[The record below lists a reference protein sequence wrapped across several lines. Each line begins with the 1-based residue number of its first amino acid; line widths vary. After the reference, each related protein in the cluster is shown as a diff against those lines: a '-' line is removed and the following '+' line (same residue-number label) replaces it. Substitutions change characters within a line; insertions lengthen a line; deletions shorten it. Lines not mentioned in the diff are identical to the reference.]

1 MNKKNKVLLGAI
13 GLVLLSGIAATSST
27 FAWFTTVRTASISY
41 SEATVQSSDGNL
53 AIEYLSS
60 LNTWSGEPSYEPS
73 YDEEANKVTIAGAN
87 KVTDISGDGKTF
99 YKPVWTTPVSIASS
113 IETVPTTGDPGVA
126 DGFYIDFTVRLSR
139 DNAVA
144 ENGLKV
150 YLGTG
155 TTIAPKDSSSDKDKG
170 AVKAARLAVIDHQG
184 NVKVRWAPEQETDP
198 KYITTGDGELY
209 GVSDFKTTTDSTYK
223 HGAITSADSMAA
235 ADAAGFLVADLSKG
249 VANKRDVTF
258 RIWLEG
264 EDKDCDNDILGGVF
278 NVNIALYTFIN

>member
-41 SEATVQSSDGNL
+41 SEATVQSSDGDL
-53 AIEYLSS
+53 TIEYLRS
-60 LNTWSGEPSYEPS
+60 LNTWSGGST

-99 YKPVWTTPVSIASS
+99 YKPVWTTPVSTASS
-113 IETVPTTGDPGVA
+113 IEPVPTTGDPGVA

-139 DNAVA
+139 SNAVA

-155 TTIAPKDSSSDKDKG
+155 TTIAPKDPLNPKDTG
-170 AVKAARLAVIDHQG
+170 AVEAARLAVIDHQG
-184 NVKVRWAPEQETDP
+184 NVKVRWAPKEETGA
-198 KYITTGDGELY
+198 KYITTGTGSIY
-209 GVSDFKTTTDSTYK
+209 GVSGFETTTDSTYK
-223 HGAITSADSMAA
+223 HGEITSADSMAA
-235 ADAAGFLVADLSKG
+235 ADEAGFLVADLSKNE
-249 VANKRDVTF
+249 ATEREVTF

-264 EDKDCDNDILGGVF
+264 EDSDCDNDILGGVF

>member
-60 LNTWSGEPSYEPS
+60 LNTWSGAPT
-73 YDEEANKVTIAGAN
+73 YDAEANKVTIAGAN

-99 YKPVWTTPVSIASS
+99 YKPVWTTPVSAASS
-113 IETVPTTGDPGVA
+113 IETVPTTGSPGVA

-139 DNAVA
+139 DNDVD

-155 TTIAPKDSSSDKDKG
+155 TTIAPKDSQSSKDTG

-184 NVKVRWAPEQETDP
+184 NVKVRWAPEQETEP

-209 GVSDFKTTTDSTYK
+209 GVSDFKTTTDSNLK
-223 HGAITSADSMAA
+223 HGEITSADSKAA
-235 ADAAGFLVADLSKG
+235 ADGAGFLVADLSKN
-249 VANKRDVTF
+249 VATERDVTF

-264 EDKDCDNDILGGVF
+264 EDEHCNNDILGGVF
-278 NVNIALYTFIN
+278 KVNIALYTFIN

>member
-41 SEATVQSSDGNL
+41 SEATVQSSDGDL
-53 AIEYLSS
+53 TIEYLRS
-60 LNTWSGEPSYEPS
+60 LNTWSGGST

-99 YKPVWTTPVSIASS
+99 YKPVWTTPVSAASS
-113 IETVPTTGDPGVA
+113 IETVPTTGSAGVA

-139 DNAVA
+139 SNAVA

-155 TTIAPKDSSSDKDKG
+155 TTIAPKDPLNPKDTG
-170 AVKAARLAVIDHQG
+170 AVEAARLAVIDHEG
-184 NVKVRWAPEQETDP
+184 NVKVRWAPKEETGA
-198 KYITTGDGELY
+198 KYITTGTGSIY
-209 GVSDFKTTTDSTYK
+209 GVSGFETTTDSTYK
-223 HGAITSADSMAA
+223 HGEITSADSMAA
-235 ADAAGFLVADLSKG
+235 AEAAGFLVCDLSKNE
-249 VANKRDVTF
+249 ANERDVTF

-264 EDKDCDNDILGGVF
+264 EDSDCDNDILGGVF
-278 NVNIALYTFIN
+278 NVNIALYTFVN

>member
-53 AIEYLSS
+53 AIEYISS
-60 LNTWSGEPSYEPS
+60 LNTWNGDPT
-73 YDEEANKVTIAGAN
+73 YDAEANKVTIAGAN

-99 YKPVWTTPVSIASS
+99 YKPVWTTPVSAASS
-113 IETVPTTGDPGVA
+113 IETVPTTGDSAVA

-184 NVKVRWAPEQETDP
+184 NVKVRWAPEEETGA
-198 KYITTGDGELY
+198 KYITTGDGSLY
-209 GVSDFKTTTDSTYK
+209 GVSGFKTTTDLNYK
-223 HGAITSADSMAA
+223 HGEITSAGSKAA

-249 VANKRDVTF
+249 VAKERDVTF

-264 EDKDCDNDILGGVF
+264 EDEDCNNEILGGAF

>member
-41 SEATVQSSDGNL
+41 SEATVQSSDGDL
-53 AIEYLSS
+53 TIEYVRS
-60 LNTWSGEPSYEPS
+60 LNIWSGGST
-73 YDEEANKVTIAGAN
+73 YDEAANKVTIAGAN

-99 YKPVWTTPVSIASS
+99 YKPVWTTPVSTASS

-126 DGFYIDFTVRLSR
+126 VADGFFIDFTVRLSR
-139 DNAVA
+139 DNDVD

-155 TTIAPKDSSSDKDKG
+155 TTIAPNNPSNPKDTG
-170 AVKAARLAVIDHQG
+170 AVKAARLAVIDHEE
-184 NVKVRWAPEQETDP
+184 NVKVRWAPEEEAGA
-198 KYITTGDGELY
+198 KYITTGTDTDSLY
-209 GVSDFKTTTDSTYK
+209 GVSGFKTTTDKDYK
-223 HGAITSADSMAA
+223 HGEITSAESMDD
-235 ADAAGFLVADLSKG
+235 ADEAGFLVADLSKG
-249 VANKRDVTF
+249 VANEANVTF

-264 EDKDCDNDILGGVF
+264 EDEHCNNDILGGVF
-278 NVNIALYTFIN
+278 DVNIALYTFVN

>member
-53 AIEYLSS
+53 AIEYKSS
-60 LNTWSGEPSYEPS
+60 LNTWSGTPS
-73 YDEEANKVTIAGAN
+73 YDPAANKVTIAGAN

-99 YKPVWTTPVSIASS
+99 YKPVWTTPVSTASS
-113 IETVPTTGDPGVA
+113 IEPVPTTGDPGVA

-139 DNAVA
+139 GNAVA

-170 AVKAARLAVIDHQG
+170 AVQAARLAVIDHEE
-184 NVKVRWAPEQETDP
+184 NVKVRWAPEEETEA

-209 GVSDFKTTTDSTYK
+209 GVSDFKTTTDSDYK
-223 HGAITSADSMAA
+223 HGEITSAESKAA
-235 ADAAGFLVADLSKG
+235 ADLAGFLVADLSKG
-249 VANKRDVTF
+249 VANEANVTF

-264 EDKDCDNDILGGVF
+264 EDKDCNNDILGGVF

>member
-27 FAWFTTVRTASISY
+27 FAWFTTVRTASIAY

-53 AIEYLSS
+53 AIDYQSS
-60 LNTWSGEPSYEPS
+60 LNTWSGAPT
-73 YDEEANKVTIAGAN
+73 YDAEANKVTIAGAN

-99 YKPVWTTPVSIASS
+99 YKPVWTTPVSAASS
-113 IETVPTTGDPGVA
+113 IETVATSGAAGVA

-139 DNAVA
+139 SNAVN

-155 TTIAPKDSSSDKDKG
+155 TTIAPKDGSNPADTG
-170 AVKAARLAVIDHQG
+170 AVKAARLAVLDSLG
-184 NVKVRWAPEQETDP
+184 NVKVRWAPEEETGA
-198 KYITTGDGELY
+198 KYITTGTGPLY
-209 GVSDFKTTTDSTYK
+209 GVDGFETTTDSTYK
-223 HGAITSADSMAA
+223 HGTITSAGTMAA
-235 ADAAGFLVADLSKG
+235 ADAAGFLVADLSKT
-249 VANKRDVTF
+249 VANEANVTF

-264 EDKDCDNDILGGVF
+264 EDTHCANAILGGKF
-278 NVNIALYTFIN
+278 NVNIALYTFVN

>member
-53 AIEYLSS
+53 AIDYQSS
-60 LNTWSGEPSYEPS
+60 LNTWSGAPS
-73 YDEEANKVTIAGAN
+73 YDAEANKVTIAGAN

-99 YKPVWTTPVSIASS
+99 YKPVWTTPVSTASS
-113 IETVPTTGDPGVA
+113 IETVPTTGSPGVA

-139 DNAVA
+139 DNAVD

-155 TTIAPKDSSSDKDKG
+155 TTIAPKDPENPKDTG
-170 AVKAARLAVIDHQG
+170 AVKAARLAVIDHEG
-184 NVKVRWAPEQETDP
+184 DVKVRWAPEEETGA
-198 KYITTGDGELY
+198 KYITTGTGPLY
-209 GVSDFKTTTDSTYK
+209 GVSDFETTTDSNYK
-223 HGAITSADSMAA
+223 HGEITSADSKAA
-235 ADAAGFLVADLSKG
+235 ADDAGFLVCDLSKD
-249 VANKRDVTF
+249 VANERDVTF

-264 EDKDCDNDILGGVF
+264 EDKDCNNDILGGVF
-278 NVNIALYTFIN
+278 NVNIALYTFVN

>member
-53 AIEYLSS
+53 AIEYVSS
-60 LNTWSGEPSYEPS
+60 LNTWSGVS
-73 YDEEANKVTIAGAN
+73 YDAEANKVTIAGAN

-99 YKPVWTTPVSIASS
+99 YKPVWTTPVSAASN

-139 DNAVA
+139 DNAVD

-150 YLGTG
+150 YLGSD
-155 TTIAPKDSSSDKDKG
+155 TTIAPNSSSPEDTG

-184 NVKVRWAPEQETDP
+184 DVKVRWAPEQETDP

-209 GVSDFKTTTDSTYK
+209 GVSGFETITDEDYK

-235 ADAAGFLVADLSKG
+235 AEAAGFLVADLSKNE
-249 VANKRDVTF
+249 ATERDVTF

-264 EDKDCDNDILGGVF
+264 EDSDCNNEILGGAF
-278 NVNIALYTFIN
+278 NVNIALYTFIS

>member
-53 AIEYLSS
+53 AIQYLSS
-60 LNTWSGEPSYEPS
+60 LNTWSGEPS

-99 YKPVWTTPVSIASS
+99 YKPVWTTPVTAASS

-155 TTIAPKDSSSDKDKG
+155 TTIAPKDSSNPKDTG
-170 AVKAARLAVIDHQG
+170 AVKAARLAVIDHEG
-184 NVKVRWAPEQETDP
+184 NVKVRWAPEEETGA
-198 KYITTGDGELY
+198 KYITTGTSSLY
-209 GVSDFKTTTDSTYK
+209 GVSGFETTTDSNYK
-223 HGAITSADSMAA
+223 HGEITSADSKAA
-235 ADAAGFLVADLSKG
+235 ADAAGFLVADLSKNE
-249 VANKRDVTF
+249 ANERDVTF

-264 EDKDCDNDILGGVF
+264 EDEDCNNDILGGVF
-278 NVNIALYTFIN
+278 NVNIALYTFVN

>member
-53 AIEYLSS
+53 AIEYKSS
-60 LNTWSGEPSYEPS
+60 LNTWSGTPS

-99 YKPVWTTPVSIASS
+99 YKPVWTTPVSTASN
-113 IETVPTTGDPGVA
+113 IETVKTTGSPGVA

-139 DNAVA
+139 DNAVD

-155 TTIAPKDSSSDKDKG
+155 TTIAPKDPENPKDTG
-170 AVKAARLAVIDHQG
+170 AVKAARLAVIDQE
-184 NVKVRWAPEQETDP
+184 NVKVRWAPEQETEA
-198 KYITTGDGELY
+198 KYITTGTGDTDSLY
-209 GVSDFKTTTDSTYK
+209 GVSGFKTTTDDDYK
-223 HGAITSADSMAA
+223 YGEITSADSMTD
-235 ADAAGFLVADLSKG
+235 ADAAGFLVCDLSKN
-249 VANKRDVTF
+249 VATKRDVTF

-264 EDKDCDNDILGGVF
+264 EDSDCNNDILGGVF

>member
-60 LNTWSGEPSYEPS
+60 LNTWNGEPS
-73 YDEEANKVTIAGAN
+73 YDEDANKVTIAGAN

-99 YKPVWTTPVSIASS
+99 YKPVWTTPVSAASN

-139 DNAVA
+139 DNDVD

-155 TTIAPKDSSSDKDKG
+155 TTIAPKDSQSSKDTG

-184 NVKVRWAPEQETDP
+184 NVKVRWAPEEETGA
-198 KYITTGDGELY
+198 KYITTGTNSLY
-209 GVSDFKTTTDSTYK
+209 GVSGFETTTDSDYK
-223 HGAITSADSMAA
+223 HGEITSAGSKAA
-235 ADAAGFLVADLSKG
+235 ADGAGFLVADLSKNI
-249 VANKRDVTF
+249 ANQRDVTF

-264 EDKDCDNDILGGVF
+264 EDSDCDNDILGGVF

>member
-53 AIEYLSS
+53 AIEYVSS
-60 LNTWSGEPSYEPS
+60 LNTWSGTPSYNK
-73 YDEEANKVTIAGAN
+73 EANKVTIAGAN

-99 YKPVWTTPVSIASS
+99 YKPVWTTPVSTASS
-113 IETVPTTGDPGVA
+113 IETVPTTGSPGVAVA

-139 DNAVA
+139 DNDVD

-150 YLGTG
+150 YLGDG
-155 TTIAPKDSSSDKDKG
+155 TTIAPRDPENPEDTG
-170 AVKAARLAVIDHQG
+170 AVKAARLAVIDHKG
-184 NVKVRWAPEQETDP
+184 DVKVRWAPEEEEGA
-198 KYITTGDGELY
+198 KYITTATAGSLY
-209 GVSDFKTTTDSTYK
+209 GVSGFETTTDLNYK
-223 HGAITSADSMAA
+223 HGAITSAESMDD
-235 ADAAGFLVADLSKG
+235 ADDAGFLVADLSKD
-249 VANKRDVTF
+249 VANEANVTF

-264 EDKDCDNDILGGVF
+264 EDEHCNNAILGGVF

>member
-41 SEATVQSSDGNL
+41 SKATVQSSDGNL
-53 AIEYLSS
+53 AIEYVSS
-60 LNTWSGEPSYEPS
+60 LNTWSSTPS

-99 YKPVWTTPVSIASS
+99 YKPVWTTPVTAASS

-126 DGFYIDFTVRLSR
+126 DGFYIDFTVCLSR
-139 DNAVA
+139 DNAEAENA

-155 TTIAPKDSSSDKDKG
+155 TTIAPKNPGNSKDTG
-170 AVKAARLAVIDHQG
+170 AVKAARLAVIDDEE

-209 GVSDFKTTTDSTYK
+209 GVSDFKTTTDSDYK
-223 HGAITSADSMAA
+223 HGEITSADSMAA
-235 ADAAGFLVADLSKG
+235 ADQAGFLVADLSKG
-249 VANKRDVTF
+249 VATEANVTF

>member
-41 SEATVQSSDGNL
+41 SKATVQSSDGNL
-53 AIEYLSS
+53 AIDYQSS
-60 LNTWSGEPSYEPS
+60 LNTWSGAPT
-73 YDEEANKVTIAGAN
+73 YDAEANKVTIAGAN

-99 YKPVWTTPVSIASS
+99 YKPVWTTPVSAASS
-113 IETVPTTGDPGVA
+113 IGTVPTTGDPGVA

-170 AVKAARLAVIDHQG
+170 AVKAARLAVIDHEE
-184 NVKVRWAPEQETDP
+184 NVKVRWAPEEEP
-198 KYITTGDGELY
+198 EAKYITNGTGSIY
-209 GVSDFKTTTDSTYK
+209 GVSGFKTTTDSNLK
-223 HGAITSADSMAA
+223 QGEIISATSMTA
-235 ADAAGFLVADLSKG
+235 ADQSGFLVADLSKNE
-249 VANKRDVTF
+249 ATERDVTF

-264 EDKDCDNDILGGVF
+264 EDEHCNNNILGGVF

>member
-53 AIEYLSS
+53 AIDYQSS
-60 LNTWSGEPSYEPS
+60 LNTWSGAPT
-73 YDEEANKVTIAGAN
+73 YDAEANKVTIAGAN

-99 YKPVWTTPVSIASS
+99 YKPVWTTPVSAASS

-126 DGFYIDFTVRLSR
+126 DGFYIDFTVRLRR

-155 TTIAPKDSSSDKDKG
+155 TTIAPKDPENPKDTG
-170 AVKAARLAVIDHQG
+170 AVQAARLAVIDHQG
-184 NVKVRWAPEQETDP
+184 NVKVRWAPEQETEP
-198 KYITTGDGELY
+198 KYITTGNGPLY
-209 GVSDFKTTTDSTYK
+209 GVSGFEATTDSNLK
-223 HGAITSADSMAA
+223 HGKITSADSKAA
-235 ADAAGFLVADLSKG
+235 ADQAGFLVADLSKG
-249 VANKRDVTF
+249 VANERDVTF

-264 EDKDCDNDILGGVF
+264 EDEHCNNNILGGVF

>member
-60 LNTWSGEPSYEPS
+60 LNTWSGAPS

-99 YKPVWTTPVSIASS
+99 YKPVWTTPVSAASS
-113 IETVPTTGDPGVA
+113 IETVPTTGDSGVA

-155 TTIAPKDSSSDKDKG
+155 TTIAPKDSSNDKDTG
-170 AVKAARLAVIDHQG
+170 AVKAARLAVIDHEE
-184 NVKVRWAPEQETDP
+184 NVKVRWAPEEETGA
-198 KYITTGDGELY
+198 KYITTGDDSLY
-209 GVSDFKTTTDSTYK
+209 GVSGFETTTDLNYK
-223 HGAITSADSMAA
+223 HGEITSAESKAA
-235 ADAAGFLVADLSKG
+235 ADLAGFLVADLSKG
-249 VANKRDVTF
+249 VAKQANVTF

-264 EDKDCDNDILGGVF
+264 EDKDCDNDILGGAF

>member
-53 AIEYLSS
+53 AIEYKSS
-60 LNTWSGEPSYEPS
+60 LNTWSGTPS

-99 YKPVWTTPVSIASS
+99 YKPVWTTPVSAASS

-126 DGFYIDFTVRLSR
+126 DGFYIDFTVGLRR
-139 DNAVA
+139 DNAVD

-150 YLGTG
+150 YLGSG
-155 TTIAPKDSSSDKDKG
+155 TTIAPKNPEDPKDKG
-170 AVKAARLAVIDHQG
+170 AVKAARLAVIDHEG
-184 NVKVRWAPEQETDP
+184 DVKVRWAPEQETDP

-223 HGAITSADSMAA
+223 HGAITSADSMDD
-235 ADAAGFLVADLSKG
+235 ADDAGFLVCDLSKN
-249 VANKRDVTF
+249 VATERDVTF

-264 EDKDCDNDILGGVF
+264 EDSDCDNDILGGVF

>member
-41 SEATVQSSDGNL
+41 SEATVQASDGNL

-60 LNTWSGEPSYEPS
+60 LNNWSGGST
-73 YDEEANKVTIAGAN
+73 YDAEANKVTIAGAN

-99 YKPVWTTPVSIASS
+99 YKPVWTTPVSTASS
-113 IETVPTTGDPGVA
+113 IETVPTTGSPGVA

-139 DNAVA
+139 DNDVD

-155 TTIAPKDSSSDKDKG
+155 TTIAPKDPENLADTG
-170 AVKAARLAVIDHQG
+170 AVKAARLAVIDHEG
-184 NVKVRWAPEQETDP
+184 DVKVRWAPEQETEP
-198 KYITTGDGELY
+198 KYITTGTDSLY
-209 GVSDFKTTTDSTYK
+209 GVSGFETTTDLNYK
-223 HGAITSADSMAA
+223 HGEITSADSKAA
-235 ADAAGFLVADLSKG
+235 ADLAGFLVADLSKG
-249 VANKRDVTF
+249 VATEANVTF

-264 EDKDCDNDILGGVF
+264 EDKDCNNDILGGVF

>member
-41 SEATVQSSDGNL
+41 SKATVQSSDGNL
-53 AIEYLSS
+53 AIEYVSS
-60 LNTWSGEPSYEPS
+60 LNNWSGAPS
-73 YDEEANKVTIAGAN
+73 YDAVANKVTIAGAN

-99 YKPVWTTPVSIASS
+99 YKPVWTTPVSTASN

-126 DGFYIDFTVRLSR
+126 DGFYIDFTVGLSR
-139 DNAVA
+139 DNALA

-155 TTIAPKDSSSDKDKG
+155 TTIAPNSSNPEDTG
-170 AVKAARLAVIDHQG
+170 AVKAARLAVIDQE
-184 NVKVRWAPEQETDP
+184 NVKVRWAPEQETEA
-198 KYITTGDGELY
+198 KYITTGDGSLY
-209 GVSDFKTTTDSTYK
+209 DVSGFKTTTDSTYK
-223 HGAITSADSMAA
+223 HGEITSAESKAA
-235 ADAAGFLVADLSKG
+235 ADLAGFLVADLSKG
-249 VANKRDVTF
+249 VATEANVTF

-264 EDKDCDNDILGGVF
+264 EDKDCNNDILGGVF

>member
-53 AIEYLSS
+53 AINYKSS
-60 LNTWSGEPSYEPS
+60 LNTWSGEPTYNA
-73 YDEEANKVTIAGAN
+73 EANKVTIAGAN

-99 YKPVWTTPVSIASS
+99 YKPVWTTPVSTASS
-113 IETVPTTGDPGVA
+113 IETVKTTGSAGVA
-126 DGFYIDFTVRLSR
+126 DGFYIDFTVGLSR
-139 DNAVA
+139 DNAVD

-155 TTIAPKDSSSDKDKG
+155 TTIAAKDPGNSKDTG
-170 AVKAARLAVIDHQG
+170 AVKAARLAVIDHEG
-184 NVKVRWAPEQETDP
+184 NVKVRWAPEQETEA
-198 KYITTGDGELY
+198 KYITTGTGPLY
-209 GVSDFKTTTDSTYK
+209 GVSGFETTTDSTYK
-223 HGAITSADSMAA
+223 HGEITSAGSKAA
-235 ADAAGFLVADLSKG
+235 ADQAGFLVADLSKNE
-249 VANKRDVTF
+249 ATERDVTF

-264 EDKDCDNDILGGVF
+264 EDSDCNNDILGGVF

>member
-41 SEATVQSSDGNL
+41 SKATVQSSDGNL

-60 LNTWSGEPSYEPS
+60 LNNWSGTPS

-99 YKPVWTTPVSIASS
+99 YKPVWTTPVSTASS

-170 AVKAARLAVIDHQG
+170 AVKAARLAVIDHEE
-184 NVKVRWAPEQETDP
+184 NVKVRWAPEEETEA
-198 KYITTGDGELY
+198 KYITTGDDSLY

-223 HGAITSADSMAA
+223 HGEITSADSKAA
-235 ADAAGFLVADLSKG
+235 ADQAGFLVADLSKG
-249 VANKRDVTF
+249 VANEANVTF

>member
-60 LNTWSGEPSYEPS
+60 LNTWSGAPS
-73 YDEEANKVTIAGAN
+73 YDAAANKVTIAGAN

-99 YKPVWTTPVSIASS
+99 YKPVWTTPVTAASS
-113 IETVPTTGDPGVA
+113 IETVPTTGDSGVA

-155 TTIAPKDSSSDKDKG
+155 TTIAPKDSSNDKDTG
-170 AVKAARLAVIDHQG
+170 AVKAARLAVIDHEG
-184 NVKVRWAPEQETDP
+184 DVKVRWAPEEETGA
-198 KYITTGDGELY
+198 KYITTGTSSLY
-209 GVSDFKTTTDSTYK
+209 GVSGFETTTDSNYK
-223 HGAITSADSMAA
+223 HGEITSADSKAA
-235 ADAAGFLVADLSKG
+235 ADQAGFLVADLSKN
-249 VANKRDVTF
+249 VANQRDVTF

-264 EDKDCDNDILGGVF
+264 EDSDCDNDILGGVF

>member
-53 AIEYLSS
+53 AIEYKSS
-60 LNTWSGEPSYEPS
+60 LNTWSGTPS
-73 YDEEANKVTIAGAN
+73 YDEVANKVTIAGAN

-99 YKPVWTTPVSIASS
+99 YKPVWTTPVSTASS
-113 IETVPTTGDPGVA
+113 IEPVPTTGDPGVA

-139 DNAVA
+139 DNDVA

-155 TTIAPKDSSSDKDKG
+155 TTIAPKDPLNPKDTG
-170 AVKAARLAVIDHQG
+170 AVKAARLAVINQG
-184 NVKVRWAPEQETDP
+184 DVKVRWAPEQETDP

-223 HGAITSADSMAA
+223 HGAITSADSKAA
-235 ADAAGFLVADLSKG
+235 ADLAGFLVADLSKG
-249 VANKRDVTF
+249 VANEANVTF

-264 EDKDCDNDILGGVF
+264 EDSDCNNNILGGAF

>member
-60 LNTWSGEPSYEPS
+60 LNTCTPS
-73 YDEEANKVTIAGAN
+73 YDEAANKVTIAGAN
-87 KVTDISGDGKTF
+87 KVTDISGDGITF
-99 YKPVWTTPVSIASS
+99 YKPVWTTPVSAASS
-113 IETVPTTGDPGVA
+113 IEPVPTTGSAGVA

-170 AVKAARLAVIDHQG
+170 AVKAARLAVINQG
-184 NVKVRWAPEQETDP
+184 DVKVRWAPEQETEA

-209 GVSDFKTTTDSTYK
+209 GVSGFETTTDSTYK
-223 HGAITSADSMAA
+223 HGEITSADSMDD
-235 ADAAGFLVADLSKG
+235 ADDAGFLVADLSKNE
-249 VANKRDVTF
+249 ATETEVTF

-264 EDKDCDNDILGGVF
+264 EDSDCNNDILGGVF

>member
-60 LNTWSGEPSYEPS
+60 LNTWSGAPS

-99 YKPVWTTPVSIASS
+99 YKPVWTTPVSAASS
-113 IETVPTTGDPGVA
+113 IETVPTTGDSGVA

-155 TTIAPKDSSSDKDKG
+155 TTIAPKDSSNDKDTG
-170 AVKAARLAVIDHQG
+170 AVQAARLAVIDHEE
-184 NVKVRWAPEQETDP
+184 NVKVRWAPEEETEA

-223 HGAITSADSMAA
+223 HGEITSADSKAA
-235 ADAAGFLVADLSKG
+235 ADQAGFLVADLSKG
-249 VANKRDVTF
+249 VANEANVTF

-264 EDKDCDNDILGGVF
+264 EDKDCNNDILGGVF

>member
-53 AIEYLSS
+53 AISYQSS
-60 LNTWSGEPSYEPS
+60 LNTWSSDPT
-73 YDEEANKVTIAGAN
+73 YDAEANKVTIAGAN

-99 YKPVWTTPVSIASS
+99 YKPVWTTPVSAASS
-113 IETVPTTGDPGVA
+113 IETVPTAGVPGVA

-150 YLGTG
+150 YLGSG
-155 TTIAPKDSSSDKDKG
+155 TTIAPKDPENSKDTG
-170 AVKAARLAVIDHQG
+170 AVKAARLAVIDHEG
-184 NVKVRWAPEQETDP
+184 NVKVRWAPEEETGA
-198 KYITTGDGELY
+198 KYITTGNGSLY
-209 GVSDFKTTTDSTYK
+209 GVSGFETTTESTTYK
-223 HGAITSADSMAA
+223 HGEITSADSKDA
-235 ADAAGFLVADLSKG
+235 ADQAGFLVADLSKG
-249 VANKRDVTF
+249 VANQANVTF

-264 EDKDCDNDILGGVF
+264 EDSDCNNDILGGVF

>member
-27 FAWFTTVRTASISY
+27 FAWFTTVRTARISY

-53 AIEYLSS
+53 AIQYLSS
-60 LNTWSGEPSYEPS
+60 LNTWSGAPS
-73 YDEEANKVTIAGAN
+73 YDAEANKVTIAGAN

-99 YKPVWTTPVSIASS
+99 YKPVWTTPVSAASS
-113 IETVPTTGDPGVA
+113 IETVPTTGSPSVA

-139 DNAVA
+139 DNAVD

-155 TTIAPKDSSSDKDKG
+155 TTIAPKDSSNPTDTG
-170 AVKAARLAVIDHQG
+170 AVKAARLAVIDHEG
-184 NVKVRWAPEQETDP
+184 NVKVRWAPEQETDA
-198 KYITTGDGELY
+198 KYITTGTGDTDSLY
-209 GVSDFKTTTDSTYK
+209 GVSGFKTTTDSTYK
-223 HGAITSADSMAA
+223 HGEITSAESKAA
-235 ADAAGFLVADLSKG
+235 ANLAGFLVADLSKNE
-249 VANKRDVTF
+249 ATKRDVTF

-264 EDKDCDNDILGGVF
+264 EDSDCNNDILGGVF

>member
-60 LNTWSGEPSYEPS
+60 LNTWSGAPS

-99 YKPVWTTPVSIASS
+99 YKPVWTTPVSAASS
-113 IETVPTTGDPGVA
+113 IETVPTTGDSGVA

-155 TTIAPKDSSSDKDKG
+155 TTIAPKDSSNDKDTG
-170 AVKAARLAVIDHQG
+170 AVKAARLAVIDHEE
-184 NVKVRWAPEQETDP
+184 NVKVRWAPEEETGA
-198 KYITTGDGELY
+198 KYITTGDDSLY
-209 GVSDFKTTTDSTYK
+209 GVSGFEATTDLNYK
-223 HGAITSADSMAA
+223 HGEITSAESKAA
-235 ADAAGFLVADLSKG
+235 ADQAGFLVANLSKG
-249 VANKRDVTF
+249 VAKQANVTF

-264 EDKDCDNDILGGVF
+264 EDKDCDNDILGGAF